1 MVTTPNQVAEI
12 FEEMLAPIRTT
23 ISAFDKA
30 LDRLDGQVG
39 ELATRFA
46 AFEQGANHQIG
57 DLTLLIENMGD
68 WVTSVEAKLPAR
80 DIRRRTSTSQSVKG
94 IVTGDQTVET
104 HGYTLDEQL
113 AEFDAQE
120 KAMRDRFPQSPE

>member
-1 MVTTPNQVAEI
+1 MVLRDEQDTT
-12 FEEMLAPIRTT
+12 L
-23 ISAFDKA
+23 S
-30 LDRLDGQVG
+30 
-39 ELATRFA
+39 ELAARQA
-46 AFEQGANHQIG
+46 GFEQGINHQIT
-57 DLTLLIENMGD
+57 DLTALLQNMGD
-68 WVTSVEAKLPAR
+68 WITSVEAKLPAR